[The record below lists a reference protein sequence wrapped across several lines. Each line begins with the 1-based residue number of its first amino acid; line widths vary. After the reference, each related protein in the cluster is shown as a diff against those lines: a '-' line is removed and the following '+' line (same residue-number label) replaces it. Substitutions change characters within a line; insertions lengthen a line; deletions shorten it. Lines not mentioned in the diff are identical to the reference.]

1 MKVIAVNGSPRKQ
14 WNTATLIGKALEG
27 AVSQGAET
35 ELVHLYDLAF
45 TGCISC
51 FACKLKGGKR
61 YGRCAVDDS
70 LTPLYARIRE
80 ADGLILGSPIYLGDI
95 TGHMRSFLERLV
107 FPYLV
112 YSDNPK
118 TLFPRRI
125 PIALIY
131 TMGAPEEMAR
141 QMGYG
146 QSFGRNE
153 MLMQRIFGPV
163 QSLMS
168 YDTLQFDDYSKFVAP
183 RFDPKA
189 KAERRKT
196 VFPEDCRKAFE
207 MGVRLAKPGA

>member
-125 PIALIY
+125 PIALIL
-131 TMGAPEEMAR
+131 
-141 QMGYG
+141 
-146 QSFGRNE
+146 SF
-153 MLMQRIFGPV
+153 P
-163 QSLMS
+163 
-168 YDTLQFDDYSKFVAP
+168 
-183 RFDPKA
+183 
-189 KAERRKT
+189 
-196 VFPEDCRKAFE
+196 
-207 MGVRLAKPGA
+207 